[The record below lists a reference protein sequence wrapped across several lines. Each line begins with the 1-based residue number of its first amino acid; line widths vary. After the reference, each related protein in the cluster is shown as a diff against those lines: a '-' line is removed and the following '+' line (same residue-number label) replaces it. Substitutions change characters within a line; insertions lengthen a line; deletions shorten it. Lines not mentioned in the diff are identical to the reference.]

1 MISGLSFLNA
11 QISFFE
17 VFTSP
22 ISLVESVLFKKIQAG
37 TK

>member
-1 MISGLSFLNA
+1 MISGLSFLNE

-17 VFTSP
+17 VSTP
-22 ISLVESVLFKKIQAG
+22 ISLVESVLFKTIQAG